1 MSGSINR
8 VVLVG
13 RLTSDVE
20 IRKTT
25 SGTSVAQFTV
35 ACDRRFQS
43 KGQDG
48 MANNNQQTADFIS
61 CVAWRLKADFL
72 ANYATKGTL
81 IGVEGSIQTRSY
93 EDQTGRKVYVTEI
106 LADSVEILE
115 SRKSSSRSSGSMGNA
130 SVYTKD
136 IASSPVMDEGFNTGD
151 TNAVDPDE
159 LPF

>member
-13 RLTSDVE
+13 RLTKDPDY
-20 IRKTT
+20 RKTQ
-25 SGTSVAQFTV
+25 SGVSVVQITV
-35 ACDRRFQS
+35 ACDRKAYS
-43 KGQDG
+43 KDKQD
-48 MANNNQQTADFIS
+48 NQQTADFIS
-61 CVAWRLKADFL
+61 CVAWRQKADFL

-136 IASSPVMDEGFNTGD
+136 IANSPEVDEGFNTGD
-151 TNAVDPDE
+151 TNAVDPDD

>member
-1 MSGSINR
+1 MSNSINS

-13 RLTSDVE
+13 RLTKDPE
-20 IRKTT
+20 LRKTST
-25 SGTSVAQFTV
+25 GTSVCQFTC
-35 ACDRRFQS
+35 ACDRKNYS
-43 KGQDG
+43 KDKQD
-48 MANNNQQTADFIS
+48 NQQTADFIS
-61 CVAWRLKADFL
+61 CVAWRQKADFL

-136 IASSPVMDEGFNTGD
+136 IASSPVMDEGFGD
-151 TNAVDPDE
+151 SEGISFDDV
-159 LPF
+159 PF

>member
-1 MSGSINR
+1 MSNSINS

-13 RLTSDVE
+13 RLTKDPE
-20 IRKTT
+20 LRKTST
-25 SGTSVAQFTV
+25 GTSVCQFTC
-35 ACDRRFQS
+35 ACDRKNYS
-43 KGQDG
+43 KDKKD
-48 MANNNQQTADFIS
+48 NQQTADFIS
-61 CVAWRLKADFL
+61 CVAWRQKADFL

>member
-1 MSGSINR
+1 MSTSINN

-13 RLTSDVE
+13 RLTKDPE
-20 IRKTT
+20 LRKTGA
-25 SGTSVAQFTV
+25 GTSVCQFTV
-35 ACDRRFQS
+35 ACDRRFQKKDTNDTS
-43 KGQDG
+43 GEP
-48 MANNNQQTADFIS
+48 TADFIQ
-61 CVAWRLKADFL
+61 CVTWRQKADFL
-72 ANYATKGTL
+72 ANYATKGTM
-81 IGVEGSIQTRSY
+81 IGVEGSIQTRNY
-93 EDQTGRKVYVTEI
+93 TNQAGQKIYVTEV

-136 IASSPVMDEGFNTGD
+136 IANSPVMDEGLNTGD

>member
-13 RLTSDVE
+13 RLTRDVE

-25 SGTSVAQFTV
+25 SGTS
-35 ACDRRFQS
+35 
-43 KGQDG
+43 
-48 MANNNQQTADFIS
+48 
-61 CVAWRLKADFL
+61 VAWRLKADFL

>member
-1 MSGSINR
+1 M
-8 VVLVG
+8 
-13 RLTSDVE
+13 
-20 IRKTT
+20 
-25 SGTSVAQFTV
+25 
-35 ACDRRFQS
+35 
-43 KGQDG
+43 
-48 MANNNQQTADFIS
+48 
-61 CVAWRLKADFL
+61 AWRQKADFL

>member
-8 VVLVG
+8 VILVG
-13 RLTSDVE
+13 RLTKDPDY
-20 IRKTT
+20 RKTQ
-25 SGTSVAQFTV
+25 SGVSVVQFTV
-35 ACDRRFQS
+35 ACDR
-43 KGQDG
+43 KAYGKDKKD
-48 MANNNQQTADFIS
+48 NQQTVDFIS
-61 CVAWRLKADFL
+61 CVAWRQKADFL
-72 ANYATKGTL
+72 RDYAEKGTL

-115 SRKSSSRSSGSMGNA
+115 SKKSSSRSSGSMGNA

>member
-8 VVLVG
+8 VILVG
-13 RLTSDVE
+13 RLTKDPDY
-20 IRKTT
+20 RKTQ
-25 SGTSVAQFTV
+25 SGVSVVQFTV
-35 ACDRRFQS
+35 ACDR
-43 KGQDG
+43 KAYGKDKKD
-48 MANNNQQTADFIS
+48 NQQTADFIS
-61 CVAWRLKADFL
+61 CVAWRQKADFL
-72 ANYATKGTL
+72 RDYAEKGTL

-136 IASSPVMDEGFNTGD
+136 IANSPEVDEGFNTGD

>member
-13 RLTSDVE
+13 RLTKDPDY
-20 IRKTT
+20 RKTQ
-25 SGTSVAQFTV
+25 SGVSVVQFTV
-35 ACDRRFQS
+35 ACDR
-43 KGQDG
+43 KAYGKDKQD
-48 MANNNQQTADFIS
+48 NQQTADFIS
-61 CVAWRLKADFL
+61 CVAWRQKADFL

-81 IGVEGSIQTRSY
+81 IGVEGSIQTRNY
-93 EDQTGRKVYVTEI
+93 TNQAGQKIYVTEV

-115 SRKSSSRSSGSMGNA
+115 SKKSSRSSGSMGNA

-136 IASSPVMDEGFNTGD
+136 IANSPVMDEGFNTGD

>member
-1 MSGSINR
+1 MSSSINS

-13 RLTSDVE
+13 RLTKDPE
-20 IRKTT
+20 LRKTST
-25 SGTSVAQFTV
+25 GTSVCQFTC
-35 ACDRRFQS
+35 ACDRKNYS
-43 KGQDG
+43 KDKQD
-48 MANNNQQTADFIS
+48 NQQTADFIS
-61 CVAWRLKADFL
+61 CVAWRQKADFL
-72 ANYATKGTL
+72 ANYAAKGTL

-115 SRKSSSRSSGSMGNA
+115 SKKSSSRSSGSMGNA

>member
-1 MSGSINR
+1 MSSSINS

-13 RLTSDVE
+13 RLTKDPE
-20 IRKTT
+20 LRKTST
-25 SGTSVAQFTV
+25 GTSVCQFTC
-35 ACDRRFQS
+35 ACDRKNYS
-43 KGQDG
+43 KDKQD
-48 MANNNQQTADFIS
+48 NQQTADFIS
-61 CVAWRLKADFL
+61 CVAWRQKADFL
-72 ANYATKGTL
+72 GSYGRKGTL

-93 EDQTGRKVYVTEI
+93 TNQSGQKVYVTEV

-115 SRKSSSRSSGSMGNA
+115 SKKSSRSSGSMGNA

-136 IASSPVMDEGFNTGD
+136 IANSPVMDEGFNTGD